1 MQALILAAGR
11 GSRLGDRSGGVSK
24 CLLEVGRK
32 PLIEH
37 QIEALAACG
46 VGPVGMVL
54 GFAADEVEE
63 IVGMK
68 AEYIRN
74 PRWSVTNSLYS
85 FWLARDWIK
94 GDFVVL
100 NCDVLFTPRIV
111 ERLLELDG
119 DAIAYDS
126 GSGDRRE
133 QMSVHAV
140 DGRLADMSK
149 ILPDHE
155 VSGENVGILRFTHET
170 GRLLFAKAEDLI
182 AQGREK
188 DWLGAAVRELAKT
201 RPIRAVDIRDL
212 PWCEIDFPADLHK
225 ARKTVW
231 PAIRREER
239 SARTPFRV
247 ARWAAV
253 VMIATLLGFASYSA
267 WFAPNE
273 AVWESATVSGAEAA
287 TITDGQRS
295 REWWFLR
302 EGGSA
307 SLSSEGSTTL
317 RISTRPMI
325 KDESTGK
332 VNFILEILID
342 GRKVAWHA
350 SSEVSSDTWRH
361 KDRKLGKRDRFD
373 VDIPPGTHEVTVTLS
388 ATNSGG
394 CLMHFARLVDDP

>member
-24 CLLEVGRK
+24 CLLEVGQK

-37 QIEALAACG
+37 QIDALAACG
-46 VGPVGMVL
+46 VGPVGMVV

-85 FWLARDWIK
+85 FGLARDWIK
-94 GDFVVL
+94 GDFIVL

-111 ERLLELDG
+111 ERLLEMDG

-126 GSGDRRE
+126 SSGERRE
-133 QMSVHAV
+133 QMSVHVV

-149 ILPDHE
+149 ILPVHE

-170 GRLLFAKAEDLI
+170 GRLLFARAEELI

-188 DWLGAAVRELAKT
+188 DWLGAAVREVAKT

-239 SARTPFRV
+239 RVRAPFRI
-247 ARWAAV
+247 AKWAAA
-253 VMIATLLGFASYSA
+253 VMFATLFGFTTYSA
-267 WFAPNE
+267 WFASNE
-273 AVWESATVSGAEAA
+273 AVWESAAVSGAEAA
-287 TITDGQRS
+287 IITDGKRS
-295 REWWFLR
+295 RESWMLR
-302 EGGSA
+302 KGGSA
-307 SLSSEGSTTL
+307 SLTSEGPTTL
-317 RISTRPMI
+317 RISTRPVFMA
-325 KDESTGK
+325 ESAGK
-332 VNFILEILID
+332 VDFILEILID

-350 SSEVSSDTWRH
+350 ASQEISNTWRH
-361 KDRKLGKRDRFD
+361 EGRKLGKRDRFE
-373 VDIPPGTHEVTVTLS
+373 VHIPPGKHEVTVTLS
-388 ATNSGG
+388 ATNSVG
-394 CLMHFARLVDDP
+394 CLMHFAQLMDDI